1 MNCGQ
6 SIYRYFDFHLK
17 LKMEY
22 TNAHFHFQLQT
33 VTFYFDNDNYR
44 QTGGLQI
51 LLLYIWS
58 NKKEPSNYRP
68 I

>member
-6 SIYRYFDFHLK
+6 SIYRFFDFHLN
-17 LKMEY
+17 LKTEY

-33 VTFYFDNDNYR
+33 VTFYFDNDIYR

-51 LLLYIWS
+51 LMLYI
-58 NKKEPSNYRP
+58 
-68 I
+68 